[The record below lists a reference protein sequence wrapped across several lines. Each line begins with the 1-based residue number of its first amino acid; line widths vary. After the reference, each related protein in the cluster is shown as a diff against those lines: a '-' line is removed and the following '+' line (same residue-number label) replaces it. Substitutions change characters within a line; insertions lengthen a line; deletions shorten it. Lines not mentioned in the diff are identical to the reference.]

1 MAAGAAPRISHCS
14 LTLRHEDASAP
25 ENIPVFL
32 PEGSARDGSRWDG
45 LKGMVPLGSG
55 IAPGSAALGSPL
67 PPLAPIATPA
77 GQEGSP
83 AVTGEG
89 RAAAGNRRAP
99 SLTPQPLQP
108 PKSISSSPLSILM
121 NRKGSWD
128 PLRQQPW
135 RLNPPKEQIPKQ
147 LALQGS
153 AELVE
158 VPHSS
163 VAVKLFTGI
172 VFLREPCPGY
182 TWWLR
187 LPAPLV
193 HALKKK
199 QNTLTLPLLGLNRS
213 EFIHFPPV
221 ESKKDLRQNSC
232 SRILYNSWRTF
243 LEREGLYLLWQLT
256 LLLYTYAWKIC
267 THLRFP
273 GLPCLQ
279 STSPGGSWRPP
290 DLCLEMARGIGS

>member
-1 MAAGAAPRISHCS
+1 
-14 LTLRHEDASAP
+14 
-25 ENIPVFL
+25 
-32 PEGSARDGSRWDG
+32 
-45 LKGMVPLGSG
+45 
-55 IAPGSAALGSPL
+55 
-67 PPLAPIATPA
+67 
-77 GQEGSP
+77 
-83 AVTGEG
+83 
-89 RAAAGNRRAP
+89 
-99 SLTPQPLQP
+99 
-108 PKSISSSPLSILM
+108 M

-128 PLRQQPW
+128 PFRQQPW
-135 RLNPPKEQIPKQ
+135 RLDPPKEQIPKQ

-153 AELVE
+153 AGLVE

-193 HALKKK
+193 HVIKKHSRVAFARAESERVC
-199 QNTLTLPLLGLNRS
+199 TLPP
-213 EFIHFPPV
+213 I

-256 LLLYTYAWKIC
+256 LLLYTYAWKNC

-273 GLPCLQ
+273 RLPCLQ
-279 STSPGGSWRPP
+279 ITSPGGSWRPP
-290 DLCLEMARGIGS
+290 DLCLEMARGIGT